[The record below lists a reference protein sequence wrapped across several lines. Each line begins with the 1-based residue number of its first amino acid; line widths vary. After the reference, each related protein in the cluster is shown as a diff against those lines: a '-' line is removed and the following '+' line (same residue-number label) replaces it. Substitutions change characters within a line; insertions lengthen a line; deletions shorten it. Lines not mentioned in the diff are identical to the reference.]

1 MTAKSTSKQRLGAS
15 FRDPSGFLFS
25 REGVLYRQVNRIYQ
39 EQYDQLMGSKLYS
52 KLVYAGLLIPH
63 AEVDIEPEEPDLAYR
78 VIKPEALQFI
88 SYPYEWSFSQL
99 KDAALATMAI
109 QKLALDSGMVLKDS
123 SAYNIQ
129 FHHGKPVLID
139 TLSFEIYHEGDPW
152 VAYRQFCQHFL
163 APLALMSYTD
173 VRLSQLLRVY
183 IDGVPLDLAARLLP
197 MRTRYGLG
205 LATHIHLHAAAQ
217 KRFAD
222 RAVGKTQTRRK
233 MSKLSFMG
241 LMDSLESTTHKL
253 SWKPAGTEW
262 GDYYAASASHYSEAA
277 FEHKKQIVS
286 QYLDRIQPH
295 ITWDLGANTGEFSR
309 LAAGMGSLT
318 IAYDIDPAAVEQN
331 YLKSSKENDSRMLP
345 LVMDFTN
352 PTPSLGWH
360 NRERHSLLER
370 APADALLALA
380 LIHHLAISNNVP
392 LPFLADYF
400 HDLGHWLIIEW
411 VPKEDSQVQKLL
423 ASREDIFSEYL
434 REGFEAA
441 FKEYFDIRD
450 SVAIQ
455 GSPRVL
461 YLMEGK

>member
-1 MTAKSTSKQRLGAS
+1 
-15 FRDPSGFLFS
+15 
-25 REGVLYRQVNRIYQ
+25 
-39 EQYDQLMGSKLYS
+39 
-52 KLVYAGLLIPH
+52 
-63 AEVDIEPEEPDLAYR
+63 
-78 VIKPEALQFI
+78 
-88 SYPYEWSFSQL
+88 
-99 KDAALATMAI
+99 
-109 QKLALDSGMVLKDS
+109 
-123 SAYNIQ
+123 
-129 FHHGKPVLID
+129 
-139 TLSFEIYHEGDPW
+139 
-152 VAYRQFCQHFL
+152 
-163 APLALMSYTD
+163 
-173 VRLSQLLRVY
+173 
-183 IDGVPLDLAARLLP
+183 
-197 MRTRYGLG
+197 
-205 LATHIHLHAAAQ
+205 
-217 KRFAD
+217 
-222 RAVGKTQTRRK
+222 
-233 MSKLSFMG
+233 
-241 LMDSLESTTHKL
+241 
-253 SWKPAGTEW
+253 
-262 GDYYAASASHYSEAA
+262 
-277 FEHKKQIVS
+277 
-286 QYLDRIQPH
+286 
-295 ITWDLGANTGEFSR
+295 
-309 LAAGMGSLT
+309 
-318 IAYDIDPAAVEQN
+318 
-331 YLKSSKENDSRMLP
+331 MLP